1 MKKKSI
7 KVFEMHFYG
16 NSITTEK
23 KIAFKNA
30 LFYRIFNQN
39 GQSVKQ
45 KRHFYALIEGPK
57 MNNFGWCALK
67 MHTRNCLS
75 FKQSSF
81 FQFMKLD
88 FIA

>member
-57 MNNFGWCALK
+57 MNNWCALK
-67 MHTRNCLS
+67 MHTRDCLS
-75 FKQSSF
+75 FKQSF
-81 FQFMKLD
+81 FSNL
-88 FIA
+88 

>member
-1 MKKKSI
+1 
-7 KVFEMHFYG
+7 MHF
-16 NSITTEK
+16 
-23 KIAFKNA
+23 
-30 LFYRIFNQN
+30 FYRIFNQN

-88 FIA
+88 FIAWYLQYIIIILEQKREIKK